1 LTSGGI
7 IIPKDKFQEFVAFS
21 KEMGRRKIKEIGCSS
36 KGGISKV
43 RFVYHS
49 KIVVYANTSWDI
61 TKLCDTKGV
70 EHGYRI

>member
-1 LTSGGI
+1 
-7 IIPKDKFQEFVAFS
+7 
-21 KEMGRRKIKEIGCSS
+21 MGRRKIKEIGCSS
-36 KGGISKV
+36 KGSISEV

>member
-1 LTSGGI
+1 M
-7 IIPKDKFQEFVAFS
+7 EFS

-36 KGGISKV
+36 KGSISEV

-49 KIVVYANTSWDI
+49 KIVVYANASWDI